1 MLKPNLENNE
11 SSNNHLDNSLYD
23 RFDQIAVNGNSI
35 EREDK
40 KNFHLAKLQSEGLET
55 LLNFYGEEK
64 VIFAIKNVLENGD
77 SEHNMLDVIKFIEP
91 SKEKRQSLYKNIK
104 DDLKTFVD
112 FENDGSIYDQ
122 IWGTKTNFLNAV
134 NLNVNDMQKSD
145 SNLSFFHENKRES
158 SMPIFASLIGQNQ
171 SDLNLFK
178 NQLKVLNNSLYD
190 LIDTNVKDL
199 KLKKEK
205 FIESADLLIN
215 DIDLKIQSEI
225 NEITAK
231 FEITKK
237 QLETAKSLLNT
248 TLNNNSNLDV
258 ALDDSFFANLNSKIV
273 ENDNDMRNEIKEK
286 TDHLRVLKS
295 DTQKLISYF

>member
-1 MLKPNLENNE
+1 MKLNLENNK

-23 RFDQIAVNGNSI
+23 RFDQIAINSNFI
-35 EREDK
+35 EREDE

-55 LLNFYGEEK
+55 LLNLYGDEK
-64 VIFAIKNVLENGD
+64 VIIAIKNVLENGD

-91 SKEKRQSLYKNIK
+91 SKEKRQILYKNIK
-104 DDLKTFVD
+104 DDLKTFFD

-134 NLNVNDMQKSD
+134 NLNVTDMQKSD
-145 SNLSFFHENKRES
+145 SNLSFFHKNKRES
-158 SMPIFASLIGQNQ
+158 SMPIFASLMGQNQ

-178 NQLKVLNNSLYD
+178 NQLKALNNSIYD
-190 LIDTNVKDL
+190 LIETNVEDL

-248 TLNNNSNLDV
+248 TLNNNSNL
-258 ALDDSFFANLNSKIV
+258 FFKLNS
-273 ENDNDMRNEIKEK
+273 
-286 TDHLRVLKS
+286 LSAL
-295 DTQKLISYF
+295 F